1 MHGMD
6 CFDLSIAVALNLFIF
21 HMIVVVIQNGS
32 CFCVMLA
39 TKGSLAV
46 WEDLMQLTMLWT
58 SL

>member
-46 WEDLMQLTMLWT
+46 
-58 SL
+58 